1 MDFLLSIA
9 NWLAQNIINN
19 PALLIGLIAFIGL
32 LAQKKGFSDVV
43 LGTLKTIVGFMIL
56 QQGAGVVVGALL
68 GFDPLIQGVFGLES
82 AGIGGGASLDDFVAL
97 HGGNAALIMTF
108 GFLVNVLLARVTK
121 FKYIYLTGH
130 LMYWVALLMAAILL
144 EVNPGASQLMIVAVG
159 SVVCGLYWTFQPAY
173 VHSRMKKVTGTDAIA
188 YGHTSS
194 LNAWL
199 ASILGKYVGKPE
211 QSTEEAKL
219 PKGLEFFRDIT
230 AGSAFM
236 VGGLLLIITIFG
248 LILGNSGT
256 ATIGEA
262 ATYMLTD
269 GLLSG
274 LSFAVGITILLFGV
288 RMVIAEIVPAF
299 RGFALKI
306 VPDAKPALD
315 CPVVFDYAP
324 TAVVFGLLSAT
335 VAFFV
340 LMILF
345 GPIMGWVF
353 IAPPFIQLFFPGGA
367 AGVFGNSTGGTK
379 GAILGGALLGIFM
392 AVGMALITPML
403 STTAPELIWI
413 GDPDWMVLVLIF
425 KPIFSLLF
433 GG

>member
-1 MDFLLSIA
+1 MDVLLNFA
-9 NWLAQNIINN
+9 NWLANNIINN
-19 PALLIGLIAFIGL
+19 PALLIGLVALIGL
-32 LAQKKGFSDVV
+32 LVQKKGFSDIVM
-43 LGTLKTIVGFMIL
+43 GTLKTIVGFMIL

-68 GFDPLIQGVFGLES
+68 GFEPLLQSVFGIEA
-82 AGIGGGASLDDFVAL
+82 AGLGGASLDDFIGL

-108 GFLVNVLLARVTK
+108 GFLVNVLVARFTK
-121 FKYIYLTGH
+121 FKFIYLTGH

-144 EVNPGASQLMIVAVG
+144 EVKPDASQGLIVAVG

-173 VHSRMKKVTGTDAIA
+173 IHSRMKKVTGSDALA

-194 LNAWL
+194 FNVWL
-199 ASILGKYVGKPE
+199 ASILGKFVGKPE

-219 PKGLEFFRDIT
+219 PKSLEFFRDIT

-236 VGGLLLIITIFG
+236 VGGLLLVITIFG
-248 LILGNSGT
+248 LILGTSGT
-256 ATIGEA
+256 TTIGEGA
-262 ATYMLTD
+262 SYLLAE
-269 GLLSG
+269 GLIKG
-274 LSFAVGITILLFGV
+274 LNFSVGITILLFGV

-299 RGFALKI
+299 RGFAMKI
-306 VPDAKPALD
+306 VPDAVPALD

-324 TAVVFGLLSAT
+324 TAVVFGFLSAT

-367 AGVFGNSTGGTK
+367 AGVFGNSTGGVK
-379 GAILGGALLGIFM
+379 GALLGGAILGVLM
-392 AVGMALITPML
+392 AVGMAVITPML

-413 GDPDWMVLVLIF
+413 GDPDWFILVLIF
-425 KPIFSLLF
+425 KPIFKLIF

>member
-1 MDFLLSIA
+1 MAFLLSIA
-9 NWLAQNIINN
+9 NWLANNIIND
-19 PALLIGLIAFIGL
+19 PALLIGLVAFIGL
-32 LAQKKGFSDVV
+32 LVQNKGFSDVV

-68 GFDPLIQGVFGLES
+68 GFDPLIQSVFGIQA
-82 AGIGGGASLDDFVAL
+82 AGLGGAASLDDFIAA

-108 GFLVNVLLARVTK
+108 GFLVNVLVARFTK
-121 FKYIYLTGH
+121 LKYIYLTGH
-130 LMYWVALLMAAILL
+130 LMYWVALLMAAILI
-144 EVNPGASQLMIVAVG
+144 EVNPGASKLLIVAVG
-159 SVVCGLYWTFQPAY
+159 SVVCGLYWTLQPAF
-173 VHSRMKKVTGTDAIA
+173 VHSRMKKVTGSDEIA

-194 LNAWL
+194 LNVWL
-199 ASILGKYVGKPE
+199 ASFFGKFVGKPE

-219 PKGLEFFRDIT
+219 PTGLEFFRDIT

-236 VGGLLLIITIFG
+236 VGGLLLVITIFG
-248 LILGNSGT
+248 LFLGNSGT
-256 ATIGEA
+256 TTFGQG
-262 ATYMLTD
+262 ATYLLTE
-269 GLLSG
+269 GLKKG
-274 LSFAVGITILLFGV
+274 LAFSVGITILLFGV

-324 TAVVFGLLSAT
+324 TAVVFGFLAAT
-335 VAFFV
+335 VSFFV

-367 AGVFGNSTGGTK
+367 AGVFGNSTGGVK
-379 GAILGGALLGIFM
+379 GAILGGAILGILM

-413 GDPDWMVLVLIF
+413 GDPDWFVLVLIF
-425 KPIFSLLF
+425 KPIFRLLF
-433 GG
+433 GA